1 MCNGHDHKA
10 GGCLTAKNLLAV
22 NPTDGRL
29 LQTPI
34 LPRKLPAQTTPARP
48 IGKLRPKLWDLP
60 PALHCPVI
68 GTCLE
73 VHALRRMVRSLGHDA
88 GQLSD
93 YEVHV
98 SFVAA
103 ASGKNA
109 FSLAAQKALD
119 RTHATHLRRFARART
134 TEQLA
139 ALWQQSLEE
148 GDVPGGFWATL
159 THPRCDSALRDRARE
174 EIHML
179 SHQIGAGQRA
189 DLKRLTEAL
198 AELKAFRLENEAN
211 QARARQTVEDR
222 ERRIAELGSALDAS
236 ERQRH
241 KLFTELQ
248 QLRQRVD
255 TLGGATAFDQL
266 SRFEERTQTA
276 EQRQQALQA
285 ELNDSRQA
293 CAKARQQNAELEAE
307 CQRWRAEYAAL
318 EQLRAQP
325 AGGCNACDHR
335 VDGICP
341 DLCGRRILCV
351 GGRSQLIDHYR
362 DLVARCNGRFD
373 HYDGGIEDN
382 RQRLESM
389 LASAD
394 AVVCTTDCVSHD
406 AYYRSKR
413 FCKRFAKPCVLL
425 RSSGVTTFARAL
437 ETVAV

>member
-1 MCNGHDHKA
+1 MCDGHDHKA

-22 NPTDGRL
+22 HPTDEQV

-34 LPRKLPAQTTPARP
+34 LPRKQPAHAQPPRLT
-48 IGKLRPKLWDLP
+48 GKLRPKLWDLP

-88 GQLSD
+88 GRLSD

-98 SFVAA
+98 TFVAA

-119 RTHATHLRRFARART
+119 RTHAAHLRRFARART
-134 TEQLA
+134 IEQLA

-198 AELKAFRLENEAN
+198 AELKALRLQMETN
-211 QARARQTVEDR
+211 QARTRQTVEDR

-236 ERQRH
+236 ERQH
-241 KLFTELQ
+241 HESVTELQ
-248 QLRQRVD
+248 RLRQRID

-266 SRFEERTQTA
+266 LKIEERARTA
-276 EQRQQALQA
+276 EHRQQALQA
-285 ELNDSRQA
+285 ELADWRQA
-293 CAKARQQNAELEAE
+293 CATAREQNAALEAE
-307 CQRWRAEYAAL
+307 CQRWQAEYSAL
-318 EQLRAQP
+318 EQLLARP
-325 AGGCNACDHR
+325 TGGCNACDNR
-335 VDGICP
+335 LDGVCP

-362 DLVARCNGRFD
+362 DLVAHCNGRFD
-373 HYDGGIEDN
+373 HYDGGIEDS
-382 RQRLESM
+382 RQRLETM

-437 ETVAV
+437 EAVAV

>member
-1 MCNGHDHKA
+1 MCDGHDHKA
-10 GGCLTAKNLLAV
+10 GGCLSAKNLLAV
-22 NPTDGRL
+22 NPTDEQL
-29 LQTPI
+29 LQTPM
-34 LPRKLPAQTTPARP
+34 LPRKPPVQAEPPRP

-73 VHALRRMVRSLGHDA
+73 VHALRRMVRSLGHDS
-88 GQLSD
+88 GRLSD

-119 RTHATHLRRFARART
+119 RTHAGHLRRFARART

-189 DLKRLTEAL
+189 DLKRLTETL
-198 AELKAFRLENEAN
+198 AELKALRLEMEAN
-211 QARARQTVEDR
+211 QARARQTIEDR
-222 ERRIAELGSALDAS
+222 ERRIAELASALDVS

-241 KLFTELQ
+241 ESVTELQ
-248 QLRQRVD
+248 RLRQRMD

-266 SRFEERTQTA
+266 SKLEERVRTS

-285 ELNDSRQA
+285 ELTDSRQA
-293 CAKARQQNAELEAE
+293 CATAREQTAALKSECQGWQAE
-307 CQRWRAEYAAL
+307 CAAL
-318 EQLRAQP
+318 EQLLAQS
-325 AGGCNACDHR
+325 GGSRNDCNNR
-335 VDGICP
+335 LDGVCP

-373 HYDGGIEDN
+373 HYDGGVEDN
-382 RQRLESM
+382 RQRLETM

-413 FCKRFAKPCVLL
+413 FCKRSAKPCVLL

-437 ETVAV
+437 EAVAV

>member
-1 MCNGHDHKA
+1 MCNGHDHKS
-10 GGCLTAKNLLAV
+10 GGCLTAKNLLV
-22 NPTDGRL
+22 VHPTDEQL
-29 LQTPI
+29 LQTPV
-34 LPRKLPAQTTPARP
+34 LPRKNLDLAPPPRPA
-48 IGKLRPKLWDLP
+48 GKLRPKLWDLP

-73 VHALRRMVRSLGHDA
+73 VHALRRLARSLGHDA
-88 GQLSD
+88 GRLSD
-93 YEVHV
+93 YEIHV

-119 RTHATHLRRFARART
+119 RTHATHLRRFARARS

-139 ALWQQSLEE
+139 ALWQQALEE

-189 DLKRLTEAL
+189 DLKRLSETL
-198 AELKAFRLENEAN
+198 AELKALRLELESN
-211 QARARQTVEDR
+211 QARARQTLEDR
-222 ERRIAELGSALDAS
+222 ERRIAELRSALDAS

-241 KLFTELQ
+241 QSFTELQ
-248 QLRQRVD
+248 QLRQRID
-255 TLGGATAFDQL
+255 TLGGATVLDQVSKL
-266 SRFEERTQTA
+266 EDRTRTA
-276 EQRQQALQA
+276 EQRQQTLQA
-285 ELNDSRQA
+285 ELADSRQA
-293 CAKARQQNAELEAE
+293 FAVERERNAELEAE
-307 CQRWRAEYAAL
+307 CEGWRAECTAL
-318 EQLRAQP
+318 EQLLAQP
-325 AGGCNACDHR
+325 TGGCNACDHHM
-335 VDGICP
+335 DGICP

-382 RQRLESM
+382 RQRLETM

>member
-1 MCNGHDHKA
+1 MCDGRDHKA
-10 GGCLTAKNLLAV
+10 GGCLNASNLLAV
-22 NPTDGRL
+22 HPTGEQL

-34 LPRKLPAQTTPARP
+34 LPRQLPSKTPP
-48 IGKLRPKLWDLP
+48 PVGKLRPKLWDLT

-73 VHALRRMVRSLGHDA
+73 VDVLRRMARSLGHDA
-88 GQLSD
+88 GGLSD

-98 SFVAA
+98 SFVVA
-103 ASGKNA
+103 ASSKNA
-109 FSLAAQKALD
+109 LSLVAQKALD
-119 RTHATHLRRFARART
+119 RTHAAHLRRFSRART

-159 THPRCDSALRDRARE
+159 THPRCDSPLRDRARE

-198 AELKAFRLENEAN
+198 TGLKKLRVEMEE
-211 QARARQTVEDR
+211 QQRRARHTIEDR
-222 ERRIAELGSALDAS
+222 ERRIADLGSALDAS
-236 ERQRH
+236 KRQRH
-241 KLFTELQ
+241 ESLTELQ
-248 QLRQRVD
+248 RLRQRMD
-255 TLGGATAFDQL
+255 ALGGTTVFDQL
-266 SRFEERTQTA
+266 TKLEERTRTA

-285 ELNDSRQA
+285 ELAESRQA
-293 CAKARQQNAELEAE
+293 CTLAREQTAVLEAE
-307 CQRWRAEYAAL
+307 CQGWQAECAAL
-318 EQLRAQP
+318 ERLLAP
-325 AGGCNACDHR
+325 SAEGCNACDTR
-335 VDGICP
+335 LDGVCP

-373 HYDGGIEDN
+373 HYDGGLEDN
-382 RQRLESM
+382 RQRLEAM

-437 ETVAV
+437 EAVAV

>member
-1 MCNGHDHKA
+1 MCNGHDHKP
-10 GGCLTAKNLLAV
+10 GGCLTTNPLLAV
-22 NPTDGRL
+22 RPTDEQL

-34 LPRKLPAQTTPARP
+34 LPRPRP
-48 IGKLRPKLWDLP
+48 DQAPPPRLTGKLRPKLWDLP
-60 PALHCPVI
+60 PSLHCPVI

-73 VHALRRMVRSLGHDA
+73 VHVLRRLARSLGHDS
-88 GQLSD
+88 GRLSD
-93 YEVHV
+93 YEIHV

-109 FSLAAQKALD
+109 FSIVAQKALD

-139 ALWQQSLEE
+139 TLWQQALEE

-159 THPRCDSALRDRARE
+159 THPRCDSALRDRSRE

-189 DLKRLTEAL
+189 DLKRLAEAL
-198 AELKAFRLENEAN
+198 AELKALRLELEAS
-211 QARARQTVEDR
+211 QSRARQTFDNR
-222 ERRIAELGSALDAS
+222 ERRIAELRSALDAS

-241 KLFTELQ
+241 ESLTELQ
-248 QLRQRVD
+248 QLRQRID
-255 TLGGATAFDQL
+255 TLGGATALDQL
-266 SRFEERTQTA
+266 SKLEDRTRTA
-276 EQRQQALQA
+276 EQRQQTLQA
-285 ELNDSRQA
+285 ELADSRQA
-293 CAKARQQNAELEAE
+293 CAAARERNAELETE
-307 CQRWRAEYAAL
+307 CEGWRAECAAL
-318 EQLRAQP
+318 EQLIAQP
-325 AGGCNACDHR
+325 TRGCNACDHHL
-335 VDGICP
+335 DGICP

-382 RQRLESM
+382 RQRLETM

>member
-1 MCNGHDHKA
+1 MCDGRNHMA
-10 GGCLTAKNLLAV
+10 GGCRNASNLLAV
-22 NPTDGRL
+22 HPTDEQL

-34 LPRKLPAQTTPARP
+34 LPRQQAPQASRPAGR
-48 IGKLRPKLWDLP
+48 LRPKLWDLP
-60 PALHCPVI
+60 PTLHCPVI

-73 VHALRRMVRSLGHDA
+73 VRALRRMARSLGHDS
-88 GQLSD
+88 GRLSD

-98 SFVAA
+98 SFVGA
-103 ASGKNA
+103 ASSKNA

-119 RTHATHLRRFARART
+119 RTHVAHLRRFARART

-148 GDVPGGFWATL
+148 GDVRGGFWATL
-159 THPRCDSALRDRARE
+159 THPRCDPALRDRARE
-174 EIHML
+174 ETHML

-189 DLKRLTEAL
+189 DLKRLAEAL
-198 AELKAFRLENEAN
+198 AGLKTLRLEMEAN
-211 QARARQTVEDR
+211 QARARQAIEDR
-222 ERRIAELGSALDAS
+222 ARRIAELGSALRVGQL
-236 ERQRH
+236 ERH
-241 KLFTELQ
+241 ESFTKLQE
-248 QLRQRVD
+248 LRQRID

-266 SRFEERTQTA
+266 SKIEDRARTA

-285 ELNDSRQA
+285 ELADSRQA
-293 CAKARQQNAELEAE
+293 CTKARERTAVLEAE
-307 CQRWRAEYAAL
+307 CQGWQAECAAL
-318 EQLRAQP
+318 EQLLAQSE
-325 AGGCNACDHR
+325 GGCNDCDNR
-335 VDGICP
+335 LDGMCP

-382 RQRLESM
+382 RQRLETM

-437 ETVAV
+437 ESVAV

>member
-1 MCNGHDHKA
+1 MCNGHDHKS

-22 NPTDGRL
+22 HPTDEQL
-29 LQTPI
+29 LQTPV
-34 LPRKLPAQTTPARP
+34 LPRKKPDLAPPPRPA
-48 IGKLRPKLWDLP
+48 GKLCPKLWNLP

-73 VHALRRMVRSLGHDA
+73 VYALRRLARSLGHDA
-88 GQLSD
+88 GRLSD
-93 YEVHV
+93 YEIHV

-103 ASGKNA
+103 VSGKNA

-119 RTHATHLRRFARART
+119 RTHAAHLRRFARARS

-139 ALWQQSLEE
+139 ALWQQALEE
-148 GDVPGGFWATL
+148 GEVPGGFWATL

-189 DLKRLTEAL
+189 DLKRLAEAL
-198 AELKAFRLENEAN
+198 AELKALRRELETN
-211 QARARQTVEDR
+211 QARARQTIEDR
-222 ERRIAELGSALDAS
+222 ERRIAELRLALDAS
-236 ERQRH
+236 ERRRH
-241 KLFTELQ
+241 ESFAELQ
-248 QLRQRVD
+248 QLRQRID
-255 TLGGATAFDQL
+255 TLGGATVLDQL
-266 SRFEERTQTA
+266 SKLEDRTRTA
-276 EQRQQALQA
+276 EQRQQTLQA
-285 ELNDSRQA
+285 ELADSRQA
-293 CAKARQQNAELEAE
+293 FAVERERNAELESE
-307 CQRWRAEYAAL
+307 CEGWRAECTAL

-325 AGGCNACDHR
+325 TGGCNACDHHL
-335 VDGICP
+335 DGICP

-382 RQRLESM
+382 RQRLETM